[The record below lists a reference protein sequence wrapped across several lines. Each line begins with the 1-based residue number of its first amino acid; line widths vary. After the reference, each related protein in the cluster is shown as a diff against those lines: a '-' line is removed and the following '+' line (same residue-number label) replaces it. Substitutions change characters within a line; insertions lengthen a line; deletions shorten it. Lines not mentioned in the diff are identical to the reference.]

1 MQAGFTLVETIFKIK
16 KRWEYNN
23 ENLMD
28 FASVLSDF
36 GLSVTLSCTEIYWI
50 FYRKSK
56 LVFWRCR
63 YAQFVFS
70 KLYLQPLPQTIVSG
84 QSPKEQN
91 SQHTLSFF
99 NDDRF
104 YLPNFWALGL
114 ARRRLV
120 N

>member
-1 MQAGFTLVETIFKIK
+1 MK
-16 KRWEYNN
+16 
-23 ENLMD
+23 NLMD
-28 FASVLSDF
+28 FCIGTVGFWAIGYTIMYGDSH
-36 GLSVTLSCTEIYWI
+36 WI

-120 N
+120 NQLRFIDFAGSTVVHL